1 MNTLTQQDF
10 EKQPT
15 RSGSLSRELAP
26 ALRPWTFEKIVQ
38 APSDNSSGIHLE
50 LKIFEPN
57 PSVQLA
63 ISIRDSLYWG
73 GWAASKQIEKLA
85 FQHDDMELEAA
96 VKSLRAGE
104 MVTILCEC
112 PDSLAA
118 AYLSE
123 EQFALAFDFIGAK
136 WRRPDPA
143 DFSAQQEDL
152 SSFLVSAINDGSNPD
167 RFQAML
173 LAFAKKDL
181 AAGALVF
188 LAINSQN
195 EFEVFLRGPDFP
207 FERDSFEQVAVGLRE
222 YSRERFD
229 EAREIVMSLIEET
242 ADGST
247 LEQRMAEFAVDF
259 INDAREKA
267 SEAQGGFEKRG
278 RVFFN
283 I

>member
-1 MNTLTQQDF
+1 MTALQDT
-10 EKQPT
+10 EDQ
-15 RSGSLSRELAP
+15 RSAESGSFNQAP
-26 ALRPWTFEKIVQ
+26 ALPWTFVKSEG
-38 APSDNSSGIHLE
+38 APAEDSSRILRE
-50 LKIFEPN
+50 LKIFEPD
-57 PSVQLA
+57 PTGQLVV
-63 ISIRDSLYWG
+63 SIRDSLYWG
-73 GWAASKQIEKLA
+73 GWAASKEIEKLA
-85 FQHDDMELEAA
+85 FQHDDRELEVA

-143 DFSAQQEDL
+143 DFSAEQEDL
-152 SSFLVSAINDGSNPD
+152 SSFLVSAINQGSNPD

-188 LAINSQN
+188 LAIDSQN
-195 EFEVFLRGPDFP
+195 EFEVFLRGPYFS
-207 FERDSFEQVAVGLRE
+207 FERDSFEQIAVGCRE
-222 YSRERFD
+222 YSPEVFH
-229 EAREIVMSLIEET
+229 EARGIVQSLLEDEEDST
-242 ADGST
+242 FAQRKAD
-247 LEQRMAEFAVDF
+247 FAVDF
-259 INDAREKA
+259 INDARRNANK
-267 SEAQGGFEKRG
+267 AQGGFKKSG
-278 RVFFN
+278 RVYFN